1 MEMGNWVI
9 RAIYPQGGH
18 TVKME
23 NIPES
28 FTNKREAES
37 TAEMLNARKKDANVY
52 YLAVEDK

>member
-23 NIPES
+23 NVPER
-28 FTNKREAES
+28 FQNKREAES
-37 TAEMLNARKKDANVY
+37 TAEMLNSRKSDANVY